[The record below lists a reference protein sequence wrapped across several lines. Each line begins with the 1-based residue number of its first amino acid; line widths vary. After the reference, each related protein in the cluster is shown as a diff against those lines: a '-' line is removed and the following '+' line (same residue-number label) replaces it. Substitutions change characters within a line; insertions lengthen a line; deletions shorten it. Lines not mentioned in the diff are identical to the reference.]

1 MTLQDLRYLVAL
13 ADHGHFGRA
22 AASCHVS
29 QPTLSTQIRK
39 LEQFLGVPLFE
50 RASKALTPTAMG
62 ADVIARARQVIA
74 EAEAI
79 VDMAQRAG
87 EPLAG
92 PLALGVIPTL
102 GPYLLGWLIPALAE
116 RYPKLRLSVHED
128 LTAHLLARLAAHR
141 LDAALLAL
149 PVAEPGLESIALFDE
164 PFWLA
169 APASHKLA
177 AKNVVAEEDL
187 RGERLLLLAEG
198 HCLREQ
204 ALALCGEAGA
214 ERKET
219 PDFSAASLETVRQMA
234 AIGIGCTLLPAM
246 AVGERRE
253 PGLVV
258 RPLAAGLSRRI
269 GLVSRQ
275 SYPYAAG
282 LALLAELIRARL
294 PSSVHPIGDGEGG

>member
-22 AASCHVS
+22 AASCQIS

-39 LEQFLGVPLFE
+39 LERFLGVPLFE
-50 RASKALTPTAMG
+50 RAGKTLTPTAVG

-79 VDMAQRAG
+79 VETAQRVG

-102 GPYLLGWLIPALAE
+102 APYLLGWLIPALAE
-116 RYPKLRLSVHED
+116 RHTRLRLSVYED
-128 LTAHLLARLAAHR
+128 LTAHLLARLARHQ
-141 LDAALLAL
+141 LDAVLLAL
-149 PVAEPGLESIALFDE
+149 PLAEPDLETIALFDE

-169 APASHKLA
+169 APANHKLA
-177 AKNVVAEEDL
+177 AKNLVREEDL
-187 RGERLLLLAEG
+187 KGERLLLLAEG
-198 HCLREQ
+198 HCLRDQ
-204 ALALCGEAGA
+204 ALALCGGAAG
-214 ERKET
+214 ECV
-219 PDFSAASLETVRQMA
+219 PDLSGASLETVRQMA

-253 PGLVV
+253 PGLVL
-258 RPLAAGLSRRI
+258 RPLADGLSRRI
-269 GLVSRQ
+269 GLVWRRT
-275 SYPYAAG
+275 YPHAVG
-282 LALLAELIRARL
+282 LRLLAELIRGRL
-294 PSSVHPIGDGEGG
+294 PPSVHPIGGGEEE